1 MIVLKALSKSFTRE
15 TAALADINLTIKTGE
30 VFGIVGESGAGKST
44 LLHLL
49 NLLSPPT
56 KGEILLDG
64 VDPWQLTEQERRQL
78 RQKIGTI
85 FQTPHLLANRTVLEN
100 IALPLKLQGR
110 KDSAKVNELLNFVG
124 LGDKGRAYPR
134 QLSGGQQQRVAIARA
149 LVTEPAMILCDEP
162 TSALDERTTLE
173 ILTLLK
179 KAQTTFQPTIVF
191 VSHELTAVK
200 YLCQNAAILATGKLQ
215 EVTPVRQRAIV
226 TDTNY
231 TQQVLA
237 RLQA

>member
-179 KAQTTFQPTIVF
+179 QAQTTFQPTIVF

>member
-179 KAQTTFQPTIVF
+179 QAQTTFQPTIVF

-200 YLCQNAAILATGKLQ
+200 YLCQNAAILAAGKLQ